1 MQTVML
7 NKLEIDR
14 LIGEWEH
21 YQLADL
27 DQFRRFSYAN
37 ENQKDSL
44 GRTAVGQHRVD
55 AHLKLARYAQL

>member
-1 MQTVML
+1 MQIVML
-7 NKLEIDR
+7 INLEIDK
-14 LIGEWEH
+14 LVGEWEH

-44 GRTAVGQHRVD
+44 GRTAVGQHRVE
-55 AHLKLARYAQL
+55 AHLKFTR